1 MSHLQNTTLIVTGV
15 VASLPLIP
23 VGHYLLFGW
32 PARKEQIVS
41 RLSNQSIG
49 YYRLAFC
56 PESKFTDNDGFA
68 KEYDKRYGRP
78 LFAVPILLLS
88 ITLLIFTY
96 HCVSWVL
103 SHDWASAQEGT
114 AKIAILSL
122 AGAYMWIT
130 YDLIFRARQN
140 DIVTSD
146 INRATLRL
154 LISLPFGFA
163 ISAFAGVITGST
175 VTLSTGALAFLVG
188 AFPTD
193 TVLKFMRRTAGVQL
207 KLDADTGEE
216 GVQQLRKVEGIT
228 VPVAERFID
237 EGVKTLVQLAYADP
251 IALSIRSGMDFS
263 FVLIC
268 CSRAMVRSYFDDDQ
282 MKIVQKHGLRSGLE
296 VKTLNNLLLAY
307 DELREQATAR
317 SEPPPDPTF
326 AQAAAQRQLTAFANA
341 LNLDEDSTRFVLDQI
356 AEDPYTQFVWWMW
369 PDVPGATDS
378 ADEPEATD
386 TRPSPAVAAELAL

>member
-1 MSHLQNTTLIVTGV
+1 MSNFQNTTLIATGII
-15 VASLPLIP
+15 ASLPLIP
-23 VGHYLLFGW
+23 VGHYLAFGW
-32 PARKEQIVS
+32 PARKRQIVS

-49 YYRLAFC
+49 YYRMAFC
-56 PESKFTDNDGFA
+56 PESDFTDNSGFA

-78 LFAVPILLLS
+78 LFTAPILLLALA
-88 ITLLIFTY
+88 LLVLTY
-96 HCVSWVL
+96 FCVLWVL
-103 SHDWASAQEGT
+103 THDWASAQEGT
-114 AKIAILSL
+114 AKIAIFSL

-163 ISAFAGVITGST
+163 ISAFAGVMTGST
-175 VTLSTGALAFLVG
+175 VTLSTGALAFFVG

-193 TVLKFMRRTAGVQL
+193 TVLKFMRRTAAVPL
-207 KLDADTGEE
+207 KLDADTSED
-216 GVQQLRKVEGIT
+216 GVQQLKKVDGIT

-282 MKIVQKHGLRSGLE
+282 MKIVQKYGLRSGFE
-296 VKTLNNLLLAY
+296 VKTLNDILLAY
-307 DELREQATAR
+307 DELQEQAKAKG
-317 SEPPPDPTF
+317 EPPPSPSLT
-326 AQAAAQRQLTAFANA
+326 QAAAQRQLRAFANA
-341 LNLDEDSTRFVLDQI
+341 LTMDEDSTRFILDQI

-369 PDVPGATDS
+369 PDVPKADS
-378 ADEPEATD
+378 ADEAAADD
-386 TRPSPAVAAELAL
+386 TQPSPVVAAELVG